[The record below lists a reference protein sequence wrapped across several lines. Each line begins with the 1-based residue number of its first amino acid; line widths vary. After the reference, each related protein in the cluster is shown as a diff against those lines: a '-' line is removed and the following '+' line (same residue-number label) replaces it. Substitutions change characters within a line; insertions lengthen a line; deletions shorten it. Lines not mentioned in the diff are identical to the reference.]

1 MNKIEQL
8 INYIK
13 QNPRKILENI
23 TGYLTI
29 IIAILGGY
37 IGAYGAGYGLNAEVV
52 GGGVIA
58 LSAMLNR
65 ILTILRVDF
74 LKDEIR
80 DLETEKESDED
91 YEECLYY
98 G

>member
-1 MNKIEQL
+1 MNIKQL
-8 INYIK
+8 INYIRT
-13 QNPRKILENI
+13 NPRKILENI

-29 IIAILGGY
+29 IIAILGY

-52 GGGVIA
+52 GGVIA

-74 LKDEIR
+74 LKDEIK
-80 DLETEKESDED
+80 DLETEKQSHED
-91 YEECLYY
+91 YEEV
-98 G
+98 